1 MLNMTTSRRTRVLI
15 TASAPFAGLPRSASH
30 EVAKAIDAEG
40 LEFAELTVAIL
51 PVDYAAIPGL
61 VADLIANVVPDVAI
75 GLGVE
80 LGAPTIRLETT
91 ALNFADFAIADNFGR
106 FIRSTI
112 PFPDEPEARSGSWPA
127 PSIAGQLRD
136 AGIPAIVSHHAGTH
150 LCNLTYY
157 ALLRGLQTLNPAALC
172 GYAHVALLPDQVAD
186 FISAQ
191 DRLADTAPT
200 TDVILPSMPLDMQIA
215 GIRLVLNAA
224 VRASHAA
231 MNGSPVLAAEVAAES
246 SR

>member
-1 MLNMTTSRRTRVLI
+1 MLKMTTNRPIRVLL

-30 EVAKAIDAEG
+30 EVAKAIEVEG
-40 LEFAELTVAIL
+40 LAFAELTVAIL

-61 VADLIANVVPDVAI
+61 VDDLVENVVPDIAV

-106 FIRSTI
+106 FIRATV
-112 PFPDEPEARSGSWPA
+112 PFPHEPEARSGSWSA

-157 ALLRGLQTLNPAALC
+157 ALLRGLQKLNPDALC
-172 GYAHVALLPDQVAD
+172 GYVHVPLLPDQVAE
-186 FISAQ
+186 FISSQ
-191 DRLADTAPT
+191 NRVADTAPT
-200 TDVILPSMPLDMQIA
+200 TDSILPSMPLELQISGVRQVLDA
-215 GIRLVLNAA
+215 LVQTSQLARDRAA
-224 VRASHAA
+224 PARGAAS
-231 MNGSPVLAAEVAAES
+231 
-246 SR
+246 